1 MKIVIQAPMK
11 GDEMRAL
18 LDGYTQDGG
27 KFSFVEKRGLS
38 LVFEAEGMDA
48 DQACSVAKQAIKAT
62 NWGKVLYF
70 SVQAQ

>member
-27 KFSFVEKRGLS
+27 TFSFVEKSGLR
-38 LVFEAEGMDA
+38 LVFEVEGMDA
-48 DQACSVAKQAIKAT
+48 AQACSAAKQAIKAT
-62 NWGKVLYF
+62 DWGKVLYF